1 MTNQLD
7 SSGRLRHLITLEG
20 LDKALLE
27 NLIDRA
33 EGYLVPPGACP
44 RNGSPFAGRSVANLF
59 FEPSTRTRSSFELAA
74 KRLGLHVLNLDVR
87 SSSRTKGETILDT
100 IYTLEAMACDVFVLR
115 DSEPGLPDF
124 IVQNVEPWVSV
135 LNAGEADRNHP
146 TQGLLDMLTIRRH
159 KGDFS
164 KLTVSIVGDILHSR
178 VAQSAA
184 HALKTLG
191 VGQLR
196 LIAPEFLMPG
206 TADFTWA
213 QRHTDIAA
221 GIADADV
228 IMTLRIQ
235 KERMNAAAIPDSQ
248 TYYQQYGLT
257 PDRLALAR
265 PDAIVMHPGPMNR
278 GTEIASEVADGPQS
292 VIREQVA
299 NGVATRMAVMMTV
312 LETLHGN

>member
-7 SSGRLRHLITLEG
+7 SSGKLQHLITLEG
-20 LDKALLE
+20 LDKPLLE
-27 NLIDRA
+27 RLINRA
-33 EGYLVPPGACP
+33 EGYLVPPGSCP

-100 IYTLEAMACDVFVLR
+100 IYTLEAMACDIFVLR
-115 DSEPGLPDF
+115 DSEPGLPEF
-124 IVQNVEPWVSV
+124 IVRNVEPWVSV

-146 TQGLLDMLTIRRH
+146 TQGLLDMLTMRRH
-159 KGDFS
+159 KSDFS
-164 KLTVSIVGDILHSR
+164 KLSVSIVGDILHSR
-178 VAQSAA
+178 VAHSAA
-184 HALKTLG
+184 HALETLG

-196 LIAPEFLMPG
+196 LIAPESLMPAAG
-206 TADFTWA
+206 DYAWA
-213 QRHTDIAA
+213 ERHTDIAT

-235 KERMNAAAIPDSQ
+235 KERMNSAAIPDSH

-257 PDRLALAR
+257 PERLKLAR

-312 LETLHGN
+312 LETLHG